1 MFPCIDMGYN
11 VVLLLLLTY
20 ALFILIKKKKNLC
33 KDCFLHFLMFG
44 STKKNGLMKNY
55 LWFTENSIKNKT
67 FFRGHFL
74 LKFFRKQLYLIAI

>member
-1 MFPCIDMGYN
+1 MGYN

-20 ALFILIKKKKNLC
+20 ALFILIKKKKKPLC

-55 LWFTENSIKNKT
+55 L
-67 FFRGHFL
+67 
-74 LKFFRKQLYLIAI
+74 